1 MMMMIMIIIFMM
13 MMIMIIIVMMM
24 MMMNLYVY
32 VSDFSFYNY
41 NIGNHDQ
48 VTLGGRVHALEPLL
62 YAFPSNQILMID
74 EPSICMGALWLPYRR
89 DEKIM
94 QKILQST
101 LLTSNINSGEI
112 SMIFCHADVKGAF
125 MNDGIRS
132 RDGID
137 VEVFPKNV
145 PIFSG
150 HFHKPHTVW

>member
-1 MMMMIMIIIFMM
+1 
-13 MMIMIIIVMMM
+13 MIIIVYIYI
-24 MMMNLYVY
+24 NVY
-32 VSDFSFYNY
+32 LFFN
-41 NIGNHDQ
+41 NHIGNHDQ

-62 YAFPSNQILMID
+62 YAFPSHQILMID

-94 QKILQST
+94 QNILQST
-101 LLTSNINSGEI
+101 TLLTSINENEI

-137 VEVFPKNV
+137 VEIFPKNI

-150 HFHKPHTVW
+150 HFHKPHTVC

>member
-1 MMMMIMIIIFMM
+1 MMI
-13 MMIMIIIVMMM
+13 

-32 VSDFSFYNY
+32 VSDFSFYNN